1 MPFLDQDKRI
11 KPDLGMYAIVDI
23 ETTGGKFNEEGITE
37 IAIYRHDGFQITD
50 QFCSLVNPERPIQAF
65 VVSLTGINNTMLRQ
79 APKFYEVAKRI
90 VEITEDA
97 VLVAHNAQ
105 FDYRILRTE
114 FERLGY
120 DFQRKT
126 LCTVELSKKLLPG
139 HASYSLG
146 KLVRALGIPIS
157 DRHRAQGDAQATVK
171 LFQLLL
177 DRDVE
182 KSIVQSSIRLDPKK
196 QIEPKLLELIDQA
209 PTETGVY
216 YLRNQE
222 GKLIYI
228 GKSKNIKKRLTQHF
242 TGQDRK
248 SKKLQLETADVQ
260 VERTGNELIAL
271 LKESEEI
278 KLHKPLYNRSLRRSL
293 FRYQLAYFTD
303 ENGYVNLDI
312 EPSDRRKKSITT
324 FTTFAQAKSVLFKIT
339 EQYQLCQKLNGLY
352 QTKEACFLHG
362 LDQCKGACIQEET
375 PEEYNQRV
383 WDFINKNRYQSS
395 DLLIIDKG
403 RHVEERSCI
412 LIEKGAFKG
421 FGYYSLNFQ
430 IQNPEVLKSII
441 RPMQDNRDAQH
452 IIQSYLRRHKV
463 LKVVSLND

>member
-1 MPFLDQDKRI
+1 
-11 KPDLGMYAIVDI
+11 MYAIVDI

-37 IAIYRHDGFQITD
+37 IAIYRHDGYQIVD
-50 QFCSLVNPERPIQAF
+50 QFISLVNPERPIQAF
-65 VVSLTGINNTMLRQ
+65 VVSLTGINNSMLRQ

-90 VEITEDA
+90 VEMTQDA

-105 FDYRILRTE
+105 FDYRVLRTE
-114 FERLGY
+114 FDRLGY
-120 DFQRKT
+120 DFERKT

-157 DRHRAQGDAQATVK
+157 DRHRAQGDALATVK
-171 LFQLLL
+171 LFQMLI
-177 DRDVE
+177 DRDIE
-182 KSIVQSSIRLDPKK
+182 KSIVQSSIRIDPKK
-196 QIEPKLLELIDQA
+196 QIEPKLLALIEQA
-209 PTETGVY
+209 PSEIGVY

-248 SKKLQLETADVQ
+248 SKKLQLETADVK

-293 FRYQLAYFTD
+293 FRYQLTHFTD
-303 ENGYVNLDI
+303 ERGYINLKV

-324 FTTFAQAKSVLFKIT
+324 FTTFAQAKSVLLKIT
-339 EQYQLCQKLNGLY
+339 EQHELCQKLNSLY
-352 QTKEACFLHG
+352 QSKEACFLYS
-362 LDQCKGACIQEET
+362 LEQCNGAC
-375 PEEYNQRV
+375 V
-383 WDFINKNRYQSS
+383 G
-395 DLLIIDKG
+395 G
-403 RHVEERSCI
+403 RNSR
-412 LIEKGAFKG
+412 
-421 FGYYSLNFQ
+421 
-430 IQNPEVLKSII
+430 
-441 RPMQDNRDAQH
+441 
-452 IIQSYLRRHKV
+452 
-463 LKVVSLND
+463 

>member
-1 MPFLDQDKRI
+1 
-11 KPDLGMYAIVDI
+11 MYAIVDI

-37 IAIYRHDGFQITD
+37 IAIYRYDGHEIVD
-50 QFCSLVNPERPIQAF
+50 QFVSLVNPERPIQAF
-65 VVSLTGINNTMLRQ
+65 VVSLTGINNNMLRQ

-90 VEITEDA
+90 VEITQDA

-114 FERLGY
+114 FDRLGY
-120 DFQRKT
+120 DFERKS

-146 KLVRALGIPIS
+146 KLVRALGIPLS

-196 QIEPKLLELIDQA
+196 QIEPKLLELIEQA
-209 PTETGVY
+209 PSEVGVY
-216 YLRNQE
+216 YLRNQQ

-248 SKKLQLETADVQ
+248 SKKLQLETTDVQ

-271 LKESEEI
+271 LKESDEI
-278 KLHKPLYNRSLRRSL
+278 KIHKPLYNRSLRRSI
-293 FRYQLAYFTD
+293 FRYQLTHFVD
-303 ENGYVNLDI
+303 DNGYINLKI
-312 EPSDRRKKSITT
+312 EPSDKRKKAITT
-324 FTTFAQAKSVLFKIT
+324 FTTFAQAKAVLFKIT
-339 EQYQLCQKLNGLY
+339 EHYQLCQKLNGLY
-352 QTKEACFLHG
+352 QSKEACFLHG
-362 LDQCKGACIQEET
+362 IEQCNGACIQAE
-375 PEEYNQRV
+375 PAAEYNKRV
-383 WDFINKNRYQSS
+383 TEFLDKNRYQSN

-403 RHVEERSCI
+403 RHIEERSCI

-430 IQNPEVLKSII
+430 VQNPEVLKSII

-452 IIQSYLRRHKV
+452 IIQSYLRRKKV
-463 LKVVSLND
+463 LKVVNLND

>member
-1 MPFLDQDKRI
+1 
-11 KPDLGMYAIVDI
+11 
-23 ETTGGKFNEEGITE
+23 
-37 IAIYRHDGFQITD
+37 
-50 QFCSLVNPERPIQAF
+50 
-65 VVSLTGINNTMLRQ
+65 
-79 APKFYEVAKRI
+79 
-90 VEITEDA
+90 
-97 VLVAHNAQ
+97 
-105 FDYRILRTE
+105 
-114 FERLGY
+114 
-120 DFQRKT
+120 
-126 LCTVELSKKLLPG
+126 VELSKKLLPG

-171 LFQLLL
+171 LFQLLI
-177 DRDVE
+177 DRDIE
-182 KSIVQSSIRLDPKK
+182 KTIVQSSIRLDPKK
-196 QIEPKLLELIDQA
+196 QVEPKLLELIDQA
-209 PTETGVY
+209 PSETGIY

-293 FRYQLAYFTD
+293 FRYQLSYFPD
-303 ENGYVNLDI
+303 EKGYLNLCI

-324 FTTFAQAKSVLFKIT
+324 FATYAQAKSVLFKIT
-339 EQYQLCQKLNGLY
+339 EQYELCQKLNGLY
-352 QTKEACFLHG
+352 QAKEACFLHG
-362 LDQCKGACIQEET
+362 LEQCKGACIQKESA
-375 PEEYNQRV
+375 EEYNKRV
-383 WDFINKNRYQSS
+383 LDFIDKNRYQSS
-395 DLLIIDKG
+395 NLLIIDKG
-403 RHVEERSCI
+403 RHLEERSCI
-412 LIEKGAFKG
+412 LIEQGAFKG
-421 FGYYSLNFQ
+421 IGYYSLNFQ

-452 IIQSYLRRHKV
+452 IIQSYLRKHKV
-463 LKVVSLND
+463 LKVVNLND